1 MPTATSFLFP
11 RSFPY
16 CPTTATRSLPYVDNI
31 SLTAAMS
38 IYWNAYNFD
47 LTLSGTATS
56 GTYTADIGG
65 VYSANPAA
73 FTGTAFN
80 AQSAIES
87 MWVGT
92 GYGSTNFGSVPTYR
106 TPRDRIC
113 VPVTIGNAEKLLEI
127 TLSGTTFDYESGTMT
142 LYLRGDPN
150 NSDKFRLYYDFEF
163 VVEKVPEAP
172 PDAVVVLSSENTYTG
187 ATVVVTST
195 FDFFGLSLTYYGL
208 YEGSSYSNISMSCTG
223 QLYTY

>member
-11 RSFPY
+11 RNFPY
-16 CPTTATRSLPYVDNI
+16 CPTTATRSIPYVDNI
-31 SLTAAMS
+31 TLTAAMS

-56 GTYTADIGG
+56 GTYTVDIGG

-73 FTGTAFN
+73 FTGLAFN

-87 MWVGT
+87 MWGGN
-92 GYGSTNFGSVPTYR
+92 GYASTNFGSVPTYR
-106 TPRDRIC
+106 TPRERVC
-113 VPVTIGNAEKLLEI
+113 VPITTGNAEKLLEI
-127 TLSGTTFDYESGTMT
+127 NLSGTAYDYEDGNLT

-150 NSDKFRLYYDFEF
+150 NADKFRLYYDFDF
-163 VVEKVPEAP
+163 TVEKTTDVT
-172 PDAVVVLSSENTYTG
+172 PDARVMLSSNTNHSGY
-187 ATVVVTST
+187 TVVVTST

-208 YEGSSYSNISMSCTG
+208 YDGNSYSNISMSCTG

>member
-31 SLTAAMS
+31 ALTAAMS

-87 MWVGT
+87 MWVGS
-92 GYGSTNFGSVPTYR
+92 GYFSTNFGSVPAYR

-113 VPVTIGNAEKLLEI
+113 VPTTVGNAERLLDI
-127 TLSGTTFDYESGTMT
+127 NLSGNTFDYEEGLMT
-142 LYLRGDPN
+142 FYLRGDPN
-150 NSDKFRLYYDFEF
+150 NAEKYRLYYYFYFLVAEY
-163 VVEKVPEAP
+163 PETP
-172 PDAVVVLSSENTYTG
+172 PDAVVALASTNDITG

-208 YEGSSYSNISMSCTG
+208 YEGDSYSNISMSCTG

>member
-11 RSFPY
+11 RNFPY

-31 SLTAAMS
+31 SLTTAMS

-56 GTYTADIGG
+56 GTYTANIGG
-65 VYSANPAA
+65 TYSANPAA

-80 AQSAIES
+80 AQSAIDS
-87 MWVGT
+87 IWVGS
-92 GYGSTNFGSVPTYR
+92 GYFSTNFGSVPAYR
-106 TPRDRIC
+106 SPRDRIC
-113 VPVTIGNAEKLLEI
+113 VPTTVGNAERLLEI
-127 TLSGTTFDYESGTMT
+127 TLSGNTYDEEDGAMT

-150 NSDKFRLYYDFEF
+150 NADKFRLYYDFDF
-163 VVEKVPEAP
+163 AVKIFTDLPN
-172 PDAVVVLSSENTYTG
+172 DAIVVLSSENNYTG
-187 ATVVVTST
+187 TTVVVTST

-208 YEGSSYSNISMSCTG
+208 YEGDSYANISMSCTG